1 MSIRAIMVPTLEL
14 VRSSLHAGERTVRH
28 ARAELMREQQTTTH
42 TLTNTLNTLSLM
54 VHARMLR
61 IRGLKVLGNTQM
73 FCIIEF
79 HFIDCL
85 YEFVIQN
92 LYYCSPKACN
102 GFGNG
107 V

>member
-1 MSIRAIMVPTLEL
+1 
-14 VRSSLHAGERTVRH
+14 
-28 ARAELMREQQTTTH
+28 
-42 TLTNTLNTLSLM
+42 
-54 VHARMLR
+54 
-61 IRGLKVLGNTQM
+61 M

-85 YEFVIQN
+85 YEFLIQI

-102 GFGNG
+102 GFGDG

>member
-1 MSIRAIMVPTLEL
+1 
-14 VRSSLHAGERTVRH
+14 VRH
-28 ARAELMREQQTTTH
+28 TRAELMREQQTTTH

-54 VHARMLR
+54 VRARMLR
-61 IRGLKVLGNTQM
+61 FRGLKVLGNTQM

-85 YEFVIQN
+85 YEFLIQN